1 MTSFASEIW
10 EQPQA
15 LRDTVD
21 GIGSEIDALAPL
33 AEKLRQGRIQRVMLT
48 GMGSSYYALVP
59 SVIYLMRKGVTAL
72 SIESSELLYYYPE
85 TLDARTLLVAV
96 SQSGA
101 SVEVR
106 RLVEELKREAT
117 LIGVTNI
124 PDSPLERASDVRV
137 HMRAGRE
144 ETVSSKSYVCSLA
157 ALHLLARGLVVD
169 DLTDSRTNLRRIAD
183 AVEDWLPD
191 WSARADEMVDWFS
204 GCRFIEFLGRG
215 ASYASAMTSA
225 LITKE
230 CAKFPTEGL
239 GGGQFRHGPMELT
252 SSELGVI
259 LFAGSAA
266 TRALSYGLACDLAD
280 SGARVALIG
289 GDAEAAPGV
298 LHIPLPDADEWIAPI
313 AEIIPVQ
320 LFAAAFARSRGVEVG
335 KFNFGSKVTTIE

>member
-15 LRDTVD
+15 LRDTLD
-21 GIGSEIDALAPL
+21 GIGGEIDALAPL
-33 AEKLRQGRIQRVMLT
+33 AEKLRQGHIQRVMLT

-59 SVIYLMRKGVTAL
+59 SVIYLMRNGVTAL
-72 SIESSELLYYYPE
+72 AIESSELLYYYPE

-117 LIGVTNI
+117 LVGVTNI

-137 HMRAGRE
+137 HMRAGE

-157 ALHLLARGLVVD
+157 ALHLLARGLVGD
-169 DLTDSRTNLRRIAD
+169 DLTDSRTGLRRIAD

-215 ASYASAMTSA
+215 ASCASAMTGA
-225 LITKE
+225 LISQRVRQV
-230 CAKFPTEGL
+230 PDRGL
-239 GGGQFRHGPMELT
+239 GRRSVPAWTDGTHLARTGRDPVRGGGSHAPAQLRSRLRPGGFR
-252 SSELGVI
+252 
-259 LFAGSAA
+259 
-266 TRALSYGLACDLAD
+266 
-280 SGARVALIG
+280 GARGAGRRGCRRRAGRSAYPAAGRRRVDRADCRDYPRAVVRG
-289 GDAEAAPGV
+289 GIRPESRGGSRQ
-298 LHIPLPDADEWIAPI
+298 
-313 AEIIPVQ
+313 VQ
-320 LFAAAFARSRGVEVG
+320 LRQQGHDD
-335 KFNFGSKVTTIE
+335 